1 MNDPGADSI
10 PPILFY
16 KAQFLHL
23 LSTLS
28 YLVAHRF
35 IVIIRV
41 QSLVTGPKAGVAVVR
56 AGVRGQ
62 GPGVVEVIKKRVQ
75 VVNVLLQS
83 ARGPV
88 SVLIKHS
95 IRSGVRTQQ
104 SLSTRSVLV

>member
-1 MNDPGADSI
+1 M
-10 PPILFY
+10 
-16 KAQFLHL
+16 
-23 LSTLS
+23 T
-28 YLVAHRF
+28 V
-35 IVIIRV
+35 
-41 QSLVTGPKAGVAVVR
+41 PKAGVAVVR

-88 SVLIKHS
+88 SVLIKDS